1 MIAVDQLS
9 FNVHP
14 TIISEVGVHT
24 IEVSITD
31 GKATVTSSFTL
42 TVTNLAPSVDPSTVP
57 IEITA
62 TFNIDTK
69 YTLPLSTD
77 PEGLPYTTSILSG
90 PSYATVISNKELRLY
105 PIDCTTD
112 FGIKAIT
119 IKLED

>member
-42 TVTNLAPSVDPSTVP
+42 TVTNLAPSVDPSTIP
-57 IEITA
+57 IEITV

-77 PEGLPYTTSILSG
+77 PEGLPYTTTILNG

-112 FGIKAIT
+112 FGIKAIK